1 MALLLYFLGNF
12 NFSLTAKGTT
22 EDLEKKLQEVSEL
35 PEEKRWATFDS
46 FDAEKGKSAKITIF
60 NPAVTL
66 SHVIEEDD
74 EVLRT
79 RMEEQKRKM
88 KMRLAQEGAG
98 VFDLPRRSN

>member
-12 NFSLTAKGTT
+12 TFSLTAKGTMK
-22 EDLEKKLQEVSEL
+22 DLEKKLIATSEL

-46 FDAEKGKSAKITIF
+46 FDTEKGKSSKITIF

-74 EVLRT
+74 GALRT
-79 RMEEQKRKM
+79 RMEEQKRQAKL
-88 KMRLAQEGAG
+88 RAAQGG
-98 VFDLPRRSN
+98 GGLIDFPRNN